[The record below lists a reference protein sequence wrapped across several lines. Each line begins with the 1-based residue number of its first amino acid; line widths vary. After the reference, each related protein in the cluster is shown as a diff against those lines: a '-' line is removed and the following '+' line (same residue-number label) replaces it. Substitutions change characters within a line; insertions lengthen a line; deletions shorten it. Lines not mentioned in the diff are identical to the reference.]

1 MNVIINPAKTCAFTG
16 HRTLGADINERKIK
30 TEIKKLIKDGF
41 DTFLCGMAIGFDITA
56 GKIIAKLK
64 KKNNLK
70 LIACIPCENQS
81 SRYDKKQK
89 EDYDYILS
97 VADDVVLISKEYTP
111 SCMQKR
117 NIYMVDRCSVVLAY
131 LRQERGGTV
140 NTVKYAKKV
149 GKEVIVI

>member
-1 MNVIINPAKTCAFTG
+1 MEILINPAKTCAFTG
-16 HRTLGADINERKIK
+16 HRILGADISERKIK
-30 TEIKKLIKDGF
+30 AEIKNLIKDGY

-81 SRYDKKQK
+81 ARYDKNQK
-89 EDYDYILS
+89 KEYDNILGF
-97 VADDVVLISKEYTP
+97 ADEIIFVSKEYTP

-140 NTVKYAKKV
+140 NTVNYAKKI
-149 GKEVIVI
+149 GKKVIII